1 MEYIAG
7 QGYRDGYNDRM
18 SGQPNRCPL
27 GMTSA
32 TSDRKVYW
40 EEYATGYA
48 EAHTKVLRDARN
60 SVNEIHGSVGRYLI
74 E

>member
-40 EEYATGYA
+40 E
-48 EAHTKVLRDARN
+48 
-60 SVNEIHGSVGRYLI
+60 
-74 E
+74 